1 MSYVKTAQRAVLR
14 WAKFLPNWM
23 PLRDR
28 YWSAAKGGIALRAAP
43 ELIGEIAKGLHPV
56 HEVAGGRV
64 RANGYTG
71 EHLKKM
77 HCAVADPSE
86 TFHASAP

>member
-1 MSYVKTAQRAVLR
+1 VSYVKTAQRAVLR

-43 ELIGEIAKGLHPV
+43 ELIGEIAKDPTFSK
-56 HEVAGGRV
+56 EFGG
-64 RANGYTG
+64 
-71 EHLKKM
+71 
-77 HCAVADPSE
+77 DS
-86 TFHASAP
+86 HA